1 MSPATSG
8 EHLNVRRANKVQD
21 DTGPSAF
28 RVVTPGSS
36 KAVSREASVDNV
48 ATLVATSQSSLSGS
62 EAISLIEM
70 TATSEAIG
78 AGGVAEEQSSTAGH
92 VDDPTVIVQT
102 DGQTVKVDQ
111 LPKHETFI

>member
-8 EHLNVRRANKVQD
+8 EHLNVRRANKVED
-21 DTGPSAF
+21 DSGPSAF

-48 ATLVATSQSSLSGS
+48 ATLGATSQSSLSGS

-70 TATSEAIG
+70 SATTG
-78 AGGVAEEQSSTAGH
+78 ATGAEGVVEGQSSS
-92 VDDPTVIVQT
+92 DRQLEDPTVIVQT